1 MIQFIREDIF
11 MFIYS
16 FRASTLR
23 FFALLVLAAGAL
35 AALIIFVPAYE
46 AEGYSDTAAKIS
58 YDKIETNDDRIAFL
72 AQFGYK
78 VSGEPIES
86 VELTLPDDF
95 DRVFSGYNELQKA
108 QGLDL
113 AKYKGKTVTRYTYEV
128 DGYPGHEGEKIYANL
143 IVRKNRIIAGDICSA
158 EPSGFIHGFEMN
170 GEE

>member
-1 MIQFIREDIF
+1 

-23 FFALLVLAAGAL
+23 FFAVLTLAVAAL

-46 AEGYSDTAAKIS
+46 SDGFTDTAASVS
-58 YDKIETNDDRIAFL
+58 YEDVETNEDRIKFL
-72 AQFGYK
+72 EQFGYT
-78 VSGEPIES
+78 VSSEPIES

-113 AKYKGKTVTRYTYEV
+113 GKYKGKTVTRYTYEV
-128 DGYPGHEGEKIYANL
+128 TNYPDAGGSVWANL
-143 IVRKNRIIAGDICSA
+143 IVRKDRVIGGDICSST
-158 EPSGFIHGFEMN
+158 PNGFIHGFERSA
-170 GEE
+170 E

>member
-1 MIQFIREDIF
+1 

-16 FRASTLR
+16 FRASSLR
-23 FFALLVLAAGAL
+23 FFALLLLAAGAL
-35 AALIIFVPAYE
+35 TALIIFVPAYE
-46 AEGYSDTAAKIS
+46 PQEYNDTAASIS
-58 YDKIETNDDRIAFL
+58 YDGIETNEDRIAFL
-72 AQFGYK
+72 SQFGYK

-113 AKYKGKTVTRYTYEV
+113 TKYKGKTVTRYTYEV
-128 DGYPGHEGEKIYANL
+128 TDYPGHEGERIYANL

-158 EPSGFIHGFEMN
+158 EPSGFIHGFERA
-170 GEE
+170 ESQ

>member
-1 MIQFIREDIF
+1 

-16 FRASTLR
+16 FRASSLR
-23 FFALLVLAAGAL
+23 FFALLLLAAGAL
-35 AALIIFVPAYE
+35 TALIVFVPAYE
-46 AEGYSDTAAKIS
+46 PEQRYDDTAASIS
-58 YDKIETNDDRIAFL
+58 YDKIETNEERIAFL
-72 AQFGYK
+72 SQFGYK

-113 AKYKGKTVTRYTYEV
+113 TKYKGKTVTRYTYEV
-128 DGYPGHEGEKIYANL
+128 TDYPGHEGERIYANL

-158 EPSGFIHGFEMN
+158 EPSGFIHGFERN
-170 GEE
+170 VDK

>member
-1 MIQFIREDIF
+1 

-16 FRASTLR
+16 FRASSLR
-23 FFALLVLAAGAL
+23 FFALLLLAAGAL
-35 AALIIFVPAYE
+35 TALIIFVPAYE
-46 AEGYSDTAAKIS
+46 PQEYDSTVASIS
-58 YDKIETNDDRIAFL
+58 YEGIETNEDRIAFL
-72 AQFGYK
+72 SQFGYK

-113 AKYKGKTVTRYTYEV
+113 TKYKGKTVTRYTYEV
-128 DGYPGHEGEKIYANL
+128 TDYPGREGEKIYANL

-158 EPSGFIHGFEMN
+158 EPSGFIHGFERA
-170 GEE
+170 ESQ

>member
-1 MIQFIREDIF
+1 MF
-11 MFIYS
+11 MYS

-23 FFALLVLAAGAL
+23 VFALLILAAGAL

-46 AEGYSDTAAKIS
+46 SEGYSDTAAKIS
-58 YDKIETNDDRIAFL
+58 YDKIETNEDRIAFL
-72 AQFGYK
+72 SQFGYK
-78 VSGEPIES
+78 VSGDPIES

-128 DGYPGHEGEKIYANL
+128 VGYPGYEDEKVYANL
-143 IVRKNRIIAGDICSA
+143 IVRKNRIIGGDICSA
-158 EPSGFIHGFEMN
+158 EPNGFIHGFERN
-170 GEE
+170 AED

>member
-1 MIQFIREDIF
+1 

-23 FFALLVLAAGAL
+23 FFALLLLAAGAL
-35 AALIIFVPAYE
+35 TALIVFVPAYE
-46 AEGYSDTAAKIS
+46 PQEYDSTAASIS
-58 YDKIETNDDRIAFL
+58 YEGIETNEDRIAFL
-72 AQFGYK
+72 SQFGYK

-113 AKYKGKTVTRYTYEV
+113 TKYKGKTVTRYTYEV
-128 DGYPGHEGEKIYANL
+128 TDYPGHEGEKIYANL
-143 IVRKNRIIAGDICSA
+143 IVRKNRIIAGDVCSA
-158 EPSGFIHGFEMN
+158 EPSGFIHGFERT
-170 GEE
+170 ERQ

>member
-1 MIQFIREDIF
+1 

-23 FFALLVLAAGAL
+23 FFALLLLAVGAL
-35 AALIIFVPAYE
+35 TALIVFVPAYE
-46 AEGYSDTAAKIS
+46 PPQYDDTAASIS
-58 YDKIETNDDRIAFL
+58 YDKIETNEDRIAFL

-113 AKYKGKTVTRYTYEV
+113 GKYKGKTVTRYTYEV
-128 DGYPGHEGEKIYANL
+128 TDYPGHEGEKIYANL

-158 EPSGFIHGFEMN
+158 DARGFIHGFERN
-170 GEE
+170 GDK

>member
-1 MIQFIREDIF
+1 

-23 FFALLVLAAGAL
+23 FFALLLIAAGAL
-35 AALIIFVPAYE
+35 TALIVFVPAYE
-46 AEGYSDTAAKIS
+46 PQEYNDTAASIS
-58 YDKIETNDDRIAFL
+58 YEGIETNEDRIAFL
-72 AQFGYK
+72 SQFGYK

-128 DGYPGHEGEKIYANL
+128 VGYPGYEDEKVYANL

-158 EPSGFIHGFEMN
+158 DPGGFIHGFERN
-170 GEE
+170 GDK

>member
-1 MIQFIREDIF
+1 

-23 FFALLVLAAGAL
+23 FFALLLLATSAL
-35 AALIIFVPAYE
+35 TALILFVPAYE
-46 AEGYSDTAAKIS
+46 AEDYSDTAAAIS

-72 AQFGYK
+72 SQFGYN

-113 AKYKGKTVTRYTYEV
+113 TKYKGKTVTRYTYEV
-128 DGYPGHEGEKIYANL
+128 TNYPGHEGEKIYANL

-158 EPSGFIHGFEMN
+158 ETGGFIHGFERN
-170 GEE
+170 VDK

>member
-1 MIQFIREDIF
+1 

-23 FFALLVLAAGAL
+23 FFALLLLAAGAL
-35 AALIIFVPAYE
+35 TALIIFVPAYE
-46 AEGYSDTAAKIS
+46 PQEYDSTAASIS
-58 YDKIETNDDRIAFL
+58 YDGIETNEDRIAFL
-72 AQFGYK
+72 SQFGYK

-113 AKYKGKTVTRYTYEV
+113 TKYKGKTVTRYTYEV
-128 DGYPGHEGEKIYANL
+128 SDYPGYEGAKVYANL

-158 EPSGFIHGFEMN
+158 EPSGFIHGFERS
-170 GEE
+170 ESQ

>member
-1 MIQFIREDIF
+1 

-23 FFALLVLAAGAL
+23 FFALLLLAAGAL
-35 AALIIFVPAYE
+35 TALIVFVPAYE
-46 AEGYSDTAAKIS
+46 PPQYDDTAASIS
-58 YDKIETNDDRIAFL
+58 YDKIETNEDRIAFL
-72 AQFGYK
+72 SQFGYK

-113 AKYKGKTVTRYTYEV
+113 TKYKGKTVTRYTYEV
-128 DGYPGHEGEKIYANL
+128 SDYPGHEGEKIYANL

-158 EPSGFIHGFEMN
+158 EPSGFIHGFERME
-170 GEE
+170 GR